1 MLDVRNIDE
10 RLLNDD
16 KDLEVN
22 VSAGEYILKKEQ
34 IEKLAEM
41 FKKEYVPLKWYRSP
55 VWVR

>member
-22 VSAGEYILKKEQ
+22 VSAGEFILKKEQ

-41 FKKEYVPLKWYRSP
+41 LRM
-55 VWVR
+55 